1 MVQRNDF
8 CPNSPKSPAPVITL
22 SYLLPPAK
30 LG

>member
-8 CPNSPKSPAPVITL
+8 CPNSPKSLAPVITL
-22 SYLLPPAK
+22 SYPLPPAK